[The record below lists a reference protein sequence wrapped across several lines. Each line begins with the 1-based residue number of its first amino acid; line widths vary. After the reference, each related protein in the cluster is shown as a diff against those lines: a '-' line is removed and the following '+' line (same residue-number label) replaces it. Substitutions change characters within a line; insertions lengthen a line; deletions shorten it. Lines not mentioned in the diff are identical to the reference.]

1 MKRAAVMLKMIVC
14 MKQVPMVSDLPWDPV
29 TGTLTRDVAEG
40 MMNPACK
47 HALEAALVLKERHG
61 GHITA
66 MTMGPPM
73 AEEILREAIALGA
86 DRCLMVSD
94 QKMAGADTLVTSFTL
109 ARAIEIFCPDF
120 DLILC
125 GCHTSDSETAQVGP
139 QLSEELRIPS
149 IAAVEG
155 LDLCGNAM
163 RIKRVS
169 DNFLETLEMDLPGL
183 VTVATGFYVPRYAS
197 MAGLHDAFREP
208 GILTVGARDLGLD
221 DDDVGLQGS
230 ATRIMDIFSPV
241 AKKEN
246 IVLKGAPKKIVEELL
261 DRFDDTIGSL
271 IRKDLKAVK

>member
-1 MKRAAVMLKMIVC
+1 MLKMIVC

-29 TGTLTRDVAEG
+29 TGTLTRDAAEG

-47 HALEAALVLKERHG
+47 HALEAALELKERHG

-66 MTMGPPM
+66 ITMGPPM

-94 QKMAGADTLVTSFTL
+94 RKIAGADTLATSFTL

-139 QLSEELRIPS
+139 QLSEELNIPS
-149 IAAVEG
+149 IAVVE
-155 LDLCGNAM
+155 DLELHGNTL
-163 RIKRVS
+163 RVKRVS

-183 VTVATGFYVPRYAS
+183 VTVATGFHVPRYAS

-208 GILTVGARDLGLD
+208 GILTVGAHDLGVSESV
-221 DDDVGLQGS
+221 VGLKGS
-230 ATRIMDIFSPV
+230 ATRIVDIFSPV

-261 DRFDDTIGSL
+261 DRFDDKIGSL
-271 IRKDLKAVK
+271 IRKDLKAVG

>member
-1 MKRAAVMLKMIVC
+1 MLKMIVC

-29 TGTLTRDVAEG
+29 TGTLTRDAAEG

-47 HALEAALVLKERHG
+47 HALEAALVLKEFCG

-94 QKMAGADTLVTSFTL
+94 PKMAGADTLATSFTL

-139 QLSEELRIPS
+139 QLAEELDIPS
-149 IAAVEG
+149 IAAVED
-155 LDLCGNAM
+155 LDLRGDAL

-183 VTVATGFYVPRYAS
+183 VTVATGFFTPRYAS

-208 GILTVGARDLGLD
+208 GILTVGARDLGLEEGA
-221 DDDVGLQGS
+221 VGLHGS
-230 ATRIMDIFSPV
+230 ATRIVDIFSPV

-246 IVLKGAPKKIVEELL
+246 IVLKGAPKKIVEELFE
-261 DRFDDTIGSL
+261 RFDDTIGSV